1 MAEFFYVFYLLSG
14 LFDGFLAVNGISIGI
29 DLGVV
34 ASLALL
40 LILIYNLL
48 FWTKIKLPINFVD
61 SFIIL
66 MIIFGFGII
75 SLIYTPSSHYAY
87 IKLLYFFKE
96 IVLTFSFP
104 FLVKNFNIKR
114 FIKWLAV
121 LTFAYTVIYLY
132 YANIKLPYSHDRV
145 YKSFIS
151 QYLYIGITNGV
162 VFLLMIF
169 SRAKIYKND
178 LWQFSF
184 AILALAFLI
193 ASAARGPAIFLAIVL
208 LLSFLK
214 TFYVKIKRKWV
225 FLIVILLLVIIPV
238 FIHLLLTDPKFVS
251 FLNTML
257 HRTIKRFS
265 KLIAFFTGHGQDL
278 SAEER
283 VSMLQFTIH
292 GIFDNI
298 KHFLIGHGIG
308 SFGILYLGKDIRWYP
323 HNIFLEIWY
332 EIGFIPFLLMVVLFL
347 KAIIMRRQNPYVS
360 VFVVLYILFNILKS
374 YSFADMR
381 VAYMFLAL
389 YMFPGWGQAQRE
401 GAVPDPEATPDTR

>member
-1 MAEFFYVFYLLSG
+1 MAEFFYAFYLLSG
-14 LFDGFLAVNGISIGI
+14 LWDGFLAVNGINLGI
-29 DLGVV
+29 DLGVLSS
-34 ASLALL
+34 AALL
-40 LILIYNLL
+40 FILIYNIAL
-48 FWTKIKLPINFVD
+48 WNKIKLPIHFVE
-61 SFIIL
+61 SFLIL
-66 MIIFGFGII
+66 LLILGFAIV

-87 IKLLYFFKE
+87 IKILYFFKE
-96 IVLTFSFP
+96 IVLAFSFP
-104 FLVKNFNIKR
+104 FLVKKFDIKR
-114 FIKWLAV
+114 FIKLLAII
-121 LTFAYTVIYLY
+121 TFVYTVLYLF
-132 YANIKLPYSHDRV
+132 YANIKLSYRPDNIYR
-145 YKSFIS
+145 SFIS
-151 QYLYIGITNGV
+151 QYLYIGITNGLI
-162 VFLLMIF
+162 FLLMIF
-169 SRAKIYKND
+169 SKAKIFKND
-178 LWQFSF
+178 LWQFLF

-214 TFYVKIKRKWV
+214 TFYVKIKRKWI
-225 FLIVILLLVIIPV
+225 FLIAILLLVIIPV

-257 HRTIKRFS
+257 DRTIKRFS
-265 KLIAFFTGHGQDL
+265 KLIAFFTGQGQDL
-278 SAEER
+278 SAQER

-332 EIGFIPFLLMVVLFL
+332 EIGFIPFLLMVLLFL
-347 KAIIMRRQNPYVS
+347 RSLIMPRQNPFVS
-360 VFVVLYILFNILKS
+360 VLVLLYILLNILKS

-389 YMFPGWGQAQRE
+389 YLLPGWGQAQQE
-401 GAVPDPEATPDTR
+401 DAVPDQEATPDTQ